1 MTSETTRLVI
11 AGRARRRRADWL
23 KERSLAMLA
32 QSVSGKKR
40 TAFSKATIQG
50 VASGIRARRPLAALS
65 WVGSKTD
72 AERVPVA
79 LSLLAIASCLIESM
93 SESLA
98 VVRRANS
105 DELAGRSGARCDNR
119 LNSEDV
125 ALTAAVTYL
134 TWVGPVADR
143 CLDLVVDQ
151 MLDVPRSAR
160 ETDSYKIVTFRKQAI
175 EAVANCF
182 IQLAQPGRL
191 ARDARAPRVLSK
203 VQAGRMIA
211 STILEAAS
219 LEIDASLQCARFAP
233 ENLRRALYFTL
244 KKSGTEQ
251 AVRKAHTL
259 AVDILNELDTA
270 LYATAPKIWAQA
282 KHATSPDNGRDTA
295 HQ

>member
-1 MTSETTRLVI
+1 MTSEITRLLI
-11 AGRARRRRADWL
+11 AGRARGRRADWL
-23 KERSLAMLA
+23 KKRSLAMLS
-32 QSVSGKKR
+32 QTVSGKRR
-40 TAFSKATIQG
+40 TAFSKATVAG
-50 VASGIRARRPLAALS
+50 VASGMRARRPLAALR

-72 AERVPVA
+72 AQRVPVA
-79 LSLLAIASCLIESM
+79 LGLLAIASSLIESM

-105 DELAGRSGARCDNR
+105 DEVASGVLPDSR
-119 LNSEDV
+119 LKSEDV
-125 ALTAAVTYL
+125 ALATAVTYL
-134 TWVGPVADR
+134 TWVGPAVDR

-151 MLDVPRSAR
+151 LLDVPRAAR
-160 ETDSYKIVTFRKQAI
+160 QTDSYKIVTVRKQAI

-182 IQLAQPGRL
+182 IALAQPGRL
-191 ARDARAPRVLSK
+191 SRDARAPRVLAK

-244 KKSGTEQ
+244 KKSGAEQ
-251 AVRKAHTL
+251 AVRNAHTL
-259 AVDILNELDTA
+259 AVEILCKLDTA
-270 LYATAPKIWAQA
+270 LYANAPKIWAQA

-295 HQ
+295 HL